1 MKNLENLFNTSF
13 IYLFFIGAI
22 FIQSCGQNCL
32 DPKTVRE
39 RGEYVDQEK
48 RISPDGNSSANTES
62 RLKIDGEFYT
72 GDCCTRKGG
81 IYVSYTDGWK
91 TESYRHTDGKLSG
104 LVTYVMGVEVS
115 DTGWRFDDNGERYI
129 AYYSHYSSEGMGRD
143 GDFLDMWGPD
153 QIREKSTYKNGKMVG
168 KYEQYHENGNRKR
181 IDNYDEN
188 GGHIGYTKL
197 WSKEGTIERV
207 RLYENGGLK
216 DEWEWMIS
224 YAGIDMWLKSK
235 ENYKATFLELK
246 NDGSLDKGQAYIPII
261 EGVHYFP
268 DFTRDNLK
276 DFDPAE

>member
-39 RGEYVDQEK
+39 RGEYVEQEK
-48 RISPDGNSSANTES
+48 RISPDGNSWAKTES

-72 GDCCTRKGG
+72 GDLCTRKGK
-81 IYVSYTDGWK
+81 IYESYTDGWI
-91 TESYRHTDGKLSG
+91 TEGYSSSDGKYFELT
-104 LVTYVMGVEVS
+104 TYVMGVKVS
-115 DTGWRFDDNGERYI
+115 DTTWSFDDNGERYI
-129 AYYSHYSSEGMGRD
+129 SYYSHYSSEGMGKN

-153 QIREKSTYKNGKMVG
+153 QIKEKYTYKNGKMVG
-168 KYEQYHENGNRKR
+168 KYERYHENGNRER

-207 RLYENGGLK
+207 ALYENGSVK
-216 DEWEWMIS
+216 DEWNWMNS
-224 YAGIDMWLKSK
+224 YAGIDMWLKSE
-235 ENYKATFLELK
+235 ENGKATFLDLDS
-246 NDGSLDKGQAYIPII
+246 DGNLNKGQALIPII